1 MNRPVCEV
9 PGCGKLAHNVGHGRY
24 RKASWVREEFGVEN
38 GWVCGKHHFKN
49 YGIGGWIYKQF
60 RKAFCENIDGRLGFK
75 CTTTIIDPEWQLD
88 ADHKDGNP
96 SNNVKENIQTL
107 CKCCHVIKT
116 KINMDYATAGRKT
129 LQVA

>member
-1 MNRPVCEV
+1 MNRPFCEV
-9 PGCGKLAHNVGHGRY
+9 PGCGKLAHNVGYGRY

-38 GWVCGKHHFKN
+38 GWVCGKHHYKN

-60 RKAFCENIDGRLGFK
+60 RKTFCENIDGRLGFK
-75 CTTTIIDPEWQLD
+75 CTTTIIDSEWQLD

-96 SNNVKENIQTL
+96 SNNSMVNIQTL